1 MNEYAARSEEL
12 KQAASM
18 ILQESSKAGIE
29 TRLLG
34 GMAVYLTSP
43 CTHDEPY
50 ARRIEDLDFA
60 VSSKQGYQF
69 SRLLESAGFA
79 GDHEFNSIHGETRML
94 FSSELTDIDVFVEE
108 FGVNHF
114 SYGIG
119 GIPGNF
125 R

>member
-12 KQAASM
+12 KQAANM
-18 ILQESSKAGIE
+18 ILQEASEAGIE

-60 VSSKQGYQF
+60 VSSKQGYRFPQNRGISF
-69 SRLLESAGFA
+69 PDCLSQPALPGIM
-79 GDHEFNSIHGETRML
+79 N
-94 FSSELTDIDVFVEE
+94 LTVFTER
-108 FGVNHF
+108 
-114 SYGIG
+114 
-119 GIPGNF
+119 PGCCSV
-125 R
+125 RS

>member
-18 ILQESSKAGIE
+18 ILQESSEPGIE

-60 VSSKQGYQF
+60 VSSKQGYP
-69 SRLLESAGFA
+69 SAVR
-79 GDHEFNSIHGETRML
+79 S
-94 FSSELTDIDVFVEE
+94 
-108 FGVNHF
+108 
-114 SYGIG
+114 GIG
-119 GIPGNF
+119 
-125 R
+125 